1 MKKIKAIIQAADAS
15 MYKYPYQNLSPVD
28 MAGEIWKP
36 MPEFEEYYMVSN
48 KGRIKSLAREVAHY
62 IGKHFITH
70 TTEEVI
76 MKQSIFKS
84 FAKYR
89 QEYSSYGLT
98 FRCTVGKITEVRRV
112 SRAVYEAFVE
122 PVPNKMVVLHKNDDP
137 FDNSVENLYPA
148 TQKELARKVYEK
160 NREAINRK
168 QGLTAEV
175 IVSQYD
181 LEGNYLNTYRNLLQA
196 AEAVE
201 INASSISSVIN
212 GKRRLTA
219 GGYYWRRGDSKDK
232 IDTSFKEERMK
243 QIKQINSEMQS
254 RRIVQFDLTG
264 KFIAVH
270 NSIKEAVEKT
280 GLSRDAIGDVL
291 RGKRYLSREYIW
303 KYADSFDEIPDQIKV
318 EEYRLPEPAVVPK
331 SRKELNLPEYEY
343 PYQDLHLSD
352 MENEIWKPVPGLEE
366 YCMVSNKGRVKARTR
381 FVDNTNHGRQVLK
394 ERIIRQGLRKLKTNP
409 HTGITAQCLYF
420 AIQFDN
426 NLHQMAVARA
436 VYSAFIKPLRDF
448 GEEQIFILHRDLDAL
463 NNRVE
468 NLYAATRKETAERN
482 ITEGWMVPYDIAK
495 FSKSKKLHG

>member
-1 MKKIKAIIQAADAS
+1 
-15 MYKYPYQNLSPVD
+15 
-28 MAGEIWKP
+28 
-36 MPEFEEYYMVSN
+36 
-48 KGRIKSLAREVAHY
+48 
-62 IGKHFITH
+62 
-70 TTEEVI
+70 
-76 MKQSIFKS
+76 
-84 FAKYR
+84 
-89 QEYSSYGLT
+89 
-98 FRCTVGKITEVRRV
+98 
-112 SRAVYEAFVE
+112 
-122 PVPNKMVVLHKNDDP
+122 
-137 FDNSVENLYPA
+137 
-148 TQKELARKVYEK
+148 
-160 NREAINRK
+160 
-168 QGLTAEV
+168 
-175 IVSQYD
+175 
-181 LEGNYLNTYRNLLQA
+181 
-196 AEAVE
+196 
-201 INASSISSVIN
+201 
-212 GKRRLTA
+212 
-219 GGYYWRRGDSKDK
+219 
-232 IDTSFKEERMK
+232 MK

-264 KFIAVH
+264 KYIAVH

-318 EEYRLPEPAVVPK
+318 DEYRLPEPAVVPK

-448 GEEQIFILHRDLDAL
+448 GEEQIFILHCDLDAL

-468 NLYAATRKETAERN
+468 NLYAATRKETAKRN
-482 ITEGWMVPYDIAK
+482 ITEGWMVPYDIAE
-495 FSKSKKLHG
+495 FSKSKKLQG